1 MIISKIGNDF
11 STIMPDE
18 RSARIMS
25 EVMKMMVSEH
35 GKRVLDIGCGDGTVA
50 FILNGM
56 GMKVTG
62 VDRSHENIVKAR
74 AKDVDAV
81 EINAENLFFDK
92 EFDVAFS
99 INALHKMRHPTMVLD
114 SVYRALVPEGR
125 FIGEIAGDGNDGPL
139 NNAILKVL
147 AEREKN
153 GLYIFD
159 YYQPSTDDYR
169 EKLESKGFWIR
180 NMETVSF
187 AISLP
192 DEVDEWLDGKLK
204 PFQDALFD
212 NDGVRSKFFNEVKEE
227 LLSGLRKENG
237 KYQLPQNSIIF
248 YAIKKENDV

>member
-1 MIISKIGNDF
+1 MIISKVGNDF
-11 STIMPDE
+11 SAIMPNE

-35 GKRVLDIGCGDGTVA
+35 GKKVLDIGCGDGTVA

-62 VDRSHENIVKAR
+62 VDRNHENIVKAR

-114 SVYRALVPEGR
+114 SVYRALIPEGR

-153 GLYIFD
+153 GLYLFD
-159 YYQPSTDDYR
+159 YYQPSVDDYR
-169 EKLESKGFWIR
+169 EKLESKGFWVR
-180 NMETVSF
+180 NIEAVSF
-187 AISLP
+187 CVSVP
-192 DEVDEWLDGKLK
+192 DDADEWLKTKLSS
-204 PFQDALFD
+204 FQETLFD
-212 NDGVRSKFFNEVKEE
+212 NDGVRDKFFNEVKDE
-227 LLSGLRKENG
+227 LFSDLRKENG

-248 YAIKKENDV
+248 YAIKKEDDV